1 MMMAEALPFKT
12 TMQFAYGEPRELAP
26 GVVRIVANN
35 PSPFTFKGTNTYIVG
50 TGGDVA
56 LIDPGPDD
64 PVHLDAI
71 LKAIGKRRLTHVL
84 ITHTHRDHTDG
95 LPALLAATGAET
107 AGFGHQALNR
117 GSKRTSPSGSEF
129 VDRDFI
135 PDVPLADGQTLQGEG
150 WAFEALH
157 TPGHAPDH
165 LCFALAGEG
174 ILFSGDHVMGWNT
187 SVVAPPEGKMAN
199 YIRSL
204 EKLIGRDDRVYFPG
218 HGGQFED
225 PQRLVKAYLL
235 HRRMRENAILECIRG
250 GNATVRGIVPVI
262 YRGLDAKLVNAAS
275 LSVLA
280 HVEHLIERGLVRC
293 ETTLSREACLSPV

>member
-1 MMMAEALPFKT
+1 MAEALPFKT
-12 TMQFAYGEPRELAP
+12 TMQFAYGEARELAP

-50 TGGDVA
+50 TGGEVA

-64 PVHLDAI
+64 AVHLDAI
-71 LKAIGKRRLTHVL
+71 LKTIGGRRLTHIL

-95 LPALLAATGAET
+95 LPALLAATGAKT
-107 AGFGHQALNR
+107 AGFGHHALSR

-129 VDRDFI
+129 VDQDFV
-135 PDVPLADGQTLQGEG
+135 PDVALADGQMLKGDG

-165 LCFALAGEG
+165 LCFALAGTG
-174 ILFSGDHVMGWNT
+174 VLFSGDHVMGWNT
-187 SVVAPPEGKMAN
+187 SVVAPPEGKMGD
-199 YIRSL
+199 YVRSL
-204 EKLIGRDDRVYFPG
+204 EKLTGRSDKVYFPG

-225 PQRLVKAYLL
+225 PQRLVKAFLL
-235 HRRMRENAILECIRG
+235 HRRMRENAILECIRD
-250 GNATVRGIVPVI
+250 GNATVGGIVPVI
-262 YRGLDAKLVNAAS
+262 YRDLDARLVNAAS

-280 HVEHLIERGLVRC
+280 HVEHLIERGLVRS
-293 ETTLSREACLSPV
+293 ETPLSREACLSPA